1 MSSSPPALVAVRA
14 ESRRFVPPLLF
25 LPGLWTDA
33 AVWRAPMSLL
43 AQRGWDCFALQ
54 LPPCPPAWP
63 DWRQRV
69 AAAAS
74 ALADPPVVI
83 GHDAGALLA
92 LAMSAGVVARVGLAP
107 FPARAYCPGG
117 AVGLPRWRVRWAAWR
132 GAALARPA
140 TLARVDVIA
149 SHGHTIFH
157 GPPGAGERFPST
169 WQIGEPA
176 VIAALTGIP
185 TVADFRPAD
194 VAAGGQGAPLAPYA
208 HAKLFH
214 SAGIARAVLNLG
226 GIANVT
232 YLPRNGRTTDVVA
245 FDVGPANM
253 VIDACAA
260 AASDGKLRFDRD
272 GRLARRGQADAA
284 ILETLARHPFLR
296 RKPPKSTGREEF
308 GAPFLAELMR
318 LADASGLSPADRVA
332 TATAFTALAV
342 ADAYRRFL
350 EPLGGVDETVLCGGG
365 AHNPALVEALR
376 QALGGQPLRLVD
388 ELGVSTD
395 ALEAVA
401 FAVLGVEAVRGRPA
415 NLPAVTGASRAM
427 VLGKIVPGDE
437 LHFRRLLRKARPA
450 RA

>member
-1 MSSSPPALVAVRA
+1 MSGEWYVVGLMSGTSADGIDLAAVQLREAGNGYRLVDVTSATFPYRTAMRRRLLSVAEGELLPPAGFSRLNAELGELFAHAVV
-14 ESRRFVPPLLF
+14 RFL
-25 LPGLWTDA
+25 DA
-33 AVWRAPMSLL
+33 HRID
-43 AQRGWDCFALQ
+43 R
-54 LPPCPPAWP
+54 
-63 DWRQRV
+63 
-69 AAAAS
+69 
-74 ALADPPVVI
+74 
-83 GHDAGALLA
+83 
-92 LAMSAGVVARVGLAP
+92 
-107 FPARAYCPGG
+107 
-117 AVGLPRWRVRWAAWR
+117 
-132 GAALARPA
+132 
-140 TLARVDVIA
+140 ARVDVIA

-214 SAGIARAVLNLG
+214 SAGVARAVLNLG

-272 GRLARRGQADAA
+272 GRLARRGHADAA

-318 LADASGLSPADRVA
+318 LADVAGLSPADRVA

-376 QALGGQPLRLVD
+376 QALGAQPLRLVD

-437 LHFRRLLRKARPA
+437 LHFRRLLRKARPS